1 MKDANSGF
9 ESLRTTMFGGYKKE
23 DVMEYIDFL
32 LSEAEGQ
39 KAQTVRVIKENDER
53 LRKCEN
59 EKKELENKLNQLE
72 EKIRTGN
79 EDIDNKEALVREQEE
94 IEKLKKINDVLNKR
108 IAEAEMLAHKEK
120 ACLEEER
127 EIYKN
132 ELSALKQQ
140 EEEREKKYKELEEKV
155 KVYDQRSEA
164 VFEVLT
170 EARLKAENVLVDAQS
185 KASDMLEQT
194 QKDIYLQKKSAEK
207 ILYQEIETQIENF
220 IITRAKIN
228 EYLDKVSEIQNGL
241 EQVYSSMNK
250 VAGGIP
256 VSVDQ
261 LKAMEENLIV
271 DDELLLEGD
280 KNPE

>member
-59 EKKELENKLNQLE
+59 EKIELENKLNQLE
-72 EKIRTGN
+72 EKMRTGN

-108 IAEAEMLAHKEK
+108 IAEAEMLADKEK

-132 ELSALKQQ
+132 EISALKQK